1 MTSFEKYDYVRASD
15 CMDYNNNKNNR
26 NNISSAIINES
37 GIYDRLFKDRTKP
50 KLKKSKSICER
61 NNPMIP
67 IDFKSIKLNIDLFV

>member
-37 GIYDRLFKDRTKP
+37 GI
-50 KLKKSKSICER
+50 
-61 NNPMIP
+61 
-67 IDFKSIKLNIDLFV
+67 